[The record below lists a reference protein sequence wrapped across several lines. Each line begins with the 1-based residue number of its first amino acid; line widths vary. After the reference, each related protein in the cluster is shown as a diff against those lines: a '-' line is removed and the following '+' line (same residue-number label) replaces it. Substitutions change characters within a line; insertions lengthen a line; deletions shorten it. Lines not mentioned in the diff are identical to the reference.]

1 MTTVGIVLL
10 VVAGVLVGTAA
21 RLRNRSARAP
31 EWRRQQLSWI
41 PVSEA
46 TQREALGLRR
56 EGKGVTA
63 IKQLRDEVPFLTIR
77 QAREILQ
84 RLDEQPQP
92 ANYQEVVRKL
102 QEEHPDLMA
111 EVRRLAQQG
120 SKVQAM
126 RELRR
131 DLDLDLASAVNLVN
145 AVGDF
150 P

>member
-1 MTTVGIVLL
+1 MIAVGIVLL
-10 VVAGVLVGTAA
+10 VVAGVLVETAA
-21 RLRNRSARAP
+21 RLRNRSARTP
-31 EWRRQQLSWI
+31 EGRQQQLSWI

-46 TQREALGLRR
+46 TQREALGLLR
-56 EGKGVTA
+56 EGKEATA

-77 QAREILQ
+77 QARGILQ
-84 RLDEQPQP
+84 RLDEHPQP
-92 ANYQEVVRKL
+92 ATYQEVVRKL

-111 EVRRLAQQG
+111 EVRRLAQRG
-120 SKVQAM
+120 SKVQAA

-131 DLDLDLASAVNLVN
+131 DLDLGLASAVNLVN